1 MGTKDLDSKAWK
13 WGLGL
18 IYIIAV
24 AIIWIAAS
32 FVVQSVVDAGVSPF
46 LVTYICN
53 SLFVVLIPIV
63 EIGRYLENSYG
74 GLWFWK
80 SDKSKPCLEGK
91 LGESEQAILLRDNDA
106 SGEVVESVVIEE
118 VDVIQDR
125 NIGSEL
131 LPSDD
136 VVEGLVGQVGLI
148 ENVDQ
153 RGLDEKG
160 RWTRCRVAKV
170 SLLICPFWF
179 FAQLT
184 FNLSLKYTTVTVS
197 EFGFF
202 FFTFKFCFISLFSLS

>member
-1 MGTKDLDSKAWK
+1 MVGSKDLDSKAWK

-63 EIGRYLENSYG
+63 EIGRYLEDSYG
-74 GLWFWK
+74 GLLFWK
-80 SDKSKPCLEGK
+80 SDKSLKGR
-91 LGESEQAILLRDNDA
+91 LGESEQAILLRDNEA
-106 SGEVVESVVIEE
+106 SGEVVESMVIEE
-118 VDVIQDR
+118 VGVIEDR
-125 NIGSEL
+125 GNGSEL

-136 VVEGLVGQVGLI
+136 VVGGLVSQVGLV

-197 EFGFF
+197 EFGN
-202 FFTFKFCFISLFSLS
+202 FCLCF

>member
-1 MGTKDLDSKAWK
+1 MVGSKDLDSKAWK

-63 EIGRYLENSYG
+63 EIGRYLEDSYG
-74 GLWFWK
+74 SLLFWK
-80 SDKSKPCLEGK
+80 SDKSLKGR
-91 LGESEQAILLRDNDA
+91 LGESEQAILLRDNEA
-106 SGEVVESVVIEE
+106 SGEVVESLVIDE
-118 VDVIQDR
+118 VDGIVDR
-125 NIGSEL
+125 NDGSEL

-136 VVEGLVGQVGLI
+136 VVGGLVGRVGLV

-153 RGLDEKG
+153 KGLDEKG

-197 EFGFF
+197 ECGI
-202 FFTFKFCFISLFSLS
+202 FCLYF

>member
-1 MGTKDLDSKAWK
+1 MVGSKDLDSKAWK

-63 EIGRYLENSYG
+63 EIGRYLEDSYG
-74 GLWFWK
+74 GLLFWK
-80 SDKSKPCLEGK
+80 SDKSLKGR
-91 LGESEQAILLRDNDA
+91 LGESEQAILLRDNEA
-106 SGEVVESVVIEE
+106 SGEAVESLVIDE
-118 VDVIQDR
+118 VDGIIDR
-125 NIGSEL
+125 NDGSEL

-136 VVEGLVGQVGLI
+136 VVGGLVGRVGLV

-160 RWTRCRVAKV
+160 RWTRCRVAKI

-184 FNLSLKYTTVTVS
+184 FNLSLKYTTVTS
-197 EFGFF
+197 N
-202 FFTFKFCFISLFSLS
+202 TILSSASRDRKSVV

>member
-1 MGTKDLDSKAWK
+1 MVGSKDLDSKAWK

-63 EIGRYLENSYG
+63 EIGRYLEDSYG
-74 GLWFWK
+74 SLLFWK
-80 SDKSKPCLEGK
+80 SDKSLKGR
-91 LGESEQAILLRDNDA
+91 LGESEQAILLRDNEA
-106 SGEVVESVVIEE
+106 SGEVVESLVIDE
-118 VDVIQDR
+118 VDGIVDR
-125 NIGSEL
+125 YDGSDL

-136 VVEGLVGQVGLI
+136 VVGGLVGRVGLV

-153 RGLDEKG
+153 KGLDEKG

-197 EFGFF
+197 EWGI
-202 FFTFKFCFISLFSLS
+202 FCLYF

>member
-1 MGTKDLDSKAWK
+1 MVGSKDLDSKAWK

-63 EIGRYLENSYG
+63 EIGRYLEDSYG
-74 GLWFWK
+74 GLLFWK
-80 SDKSKPCLEGK
+80 SDKSLKGR
-91 LGESEQAILLRDNDA
+91 LGESEQAILLRDNEA
-106 SGEVVESVVIEE
+106 SGEAVESLVIDE
-118 VDVIQDR
+118 VDGIIDR
-125 NIGSEL
+125 NDGSEL

-136 VVEGLVGQVGLI
+136 VVGGLVGRVGLV

-197 EFGFF
+197 EFGI
-202 FFTFKFCFISLFSLS
+202 FCLCF